1 MNHYKKIHSAGARS
15 LVLAGLI
22 LLAGVSL
29 LAQRGPGPQSGA
41 GCPWCNR
48 DAGPAP
54 AVEPLTAPEVQSLLL
69 MREEE
74 KLARDVYVNLYQR
87 WKLNVFANIARSE
100 QRHFDAVGV
109 LLARYGVTDP
119 ALETAGTFTN
129 ATLQTLYGQLMAKGI
144 LSLKDALEVGVAIEE
159 QDIDDLEAAIAA
171 TGKTDIKRVYANLL
185 SGSLS
190 HLAAFTSHLQ
200 VTAVP

>member
-1 MNHYKKIHSAGARS
+1 MNYNQTIRSTGART
-15 LVLAGLI
+15 VALAGLI

-29 LAQRGPGPQSGA
+29 LAQRGPGPQGGA
-41 GCPWCNR
+41 GCPWCSR
-48 DAGPAP
+48 DASGTA
-54 AVEPLTAPEVQSLLL
+54 AVQPLTAPELQSLLL

-74 KLARDVYVNLYQR
+74 KLARDVYVNLYKK

-109 LLARYGVTDP
+109 LITRYGVTDP

-129 ATLQTLYGQLMAKGI
+129 AALQTLYDQLMAKGI

-171 TGKTDIKRVYANLL
+171 VDKTDIKRVYANLL
-185 SGSLS
+185 SGSLN
-190 HLAAFTSHLQ
+190 HLAAFNSHLQ
-200 VTAVP
+200 VTANP